1 MNNRL
6 RNQAPVKRV
15 AVIRRKADIVR
26 GAVLVER
33 ERFDAE
39 PLPAASDVDVGRH
52 RQAQPP

>member
-1 MNNRL
+1 MNDCL

-39 PLPAASDVDVGRH
+39 PLPAANDVDVGRH